1 MSCQVYF
8 QFITDGSNFPTGLDL
23 LSSKKKKK
31 KRHVPVKWRGEGGHD
46 NITAID
52 ADDVSD
58 GLQDVEV
65 EVRVSWYGAVE
76 ASFQERRPLFLQ
88 YTL

>member
-1 MSCQVYF
+1 MDQLRN
-8 QFITDGSNFPTGLDL
+8 IPTGLDL
-23 LSSKKKKK
+23 LLNRLKKKSYI
-31 KRHVPVKWRGEGGHD
+31 PVKWRGEGGHD
-46 NITAID
+46 NITAVD

-58 GLQDVEV
+58 SLQDVEV
-65 EVRVSWYGAVE
+65 EVRISRDGAVE